1 MKTRLVGRWKTWLW
15 ASLLAAACALVF
27 AAWLAPQNVASWPVL
42 SSFCT

>member
-1 MKTRLVGRWKTWLW
+1 MKTRLVARCKPWLR

-27 AAWLAPQNVASWPVL
+27 AAWLAPQNVTSWLLL